1 MYSFLLQISGLCLP
15 LEKASLQII
24 YQVNSG
30 WKMIKFYICLAEM
43 NIQLLLMVRLLLFI
57 ICGEMID
64 WLDWS
69 VFQLR
74 GKRFTVCTEITIIL
88 GAVRFT
94 IRGGHLWY
102 NAHFFLKS
110 CVELPFSP
118 FGDHLINILR
128 KVNRLIYAFEIN

>member
-1 MYSFLLQISGLCLP
+1 
-15 LEKASLQII
+15 
-24 YQVNSG
+24 
-30 WKMIKFYICLAEM
+30 MIKFYICLAEM
-43 NIQLLLMVRLLLFI
+43 NIQLLLMVRLVLFI

-64 WLDWS
+64 WLDLS

-88 GAVRFT
+88 WTVRFT
-94 IRGGHLWY
+94 IRGGRLWY
-102 NAHFFLKS
+102 NAHFLKKS

-128 KVNRLIYAFEIN
+128 KVTRLIYAFEIN